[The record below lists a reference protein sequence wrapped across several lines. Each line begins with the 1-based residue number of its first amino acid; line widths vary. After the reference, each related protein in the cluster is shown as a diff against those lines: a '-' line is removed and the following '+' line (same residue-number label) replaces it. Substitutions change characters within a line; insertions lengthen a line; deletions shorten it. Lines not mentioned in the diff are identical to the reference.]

1 MICYEFAEAF
11 APAILDGTKRQTMR
25 RPEQRHTPDAHE
37 KVALIS
43 GGRVLGIA
51 TVMRV
56 RLVGLTIRPDGAAA
70 VCFNGFFDAD
80 EYAIARA
87 EGFEDAIAR
96 AEGFADAYEMGAWFA
111 AHYRIERGQTR
122 AFMLIEWA
130 LDERRS

>member
-70 VCFNGFFDAD
+70 VCFNGFFD
-80 EYAIARA
+80 
-87 EGFEDAIAR
+87 EDVDATAR
-96 AEGFADAYEMGAWFA
+96 AEGFADTYEMGAWFA

-122 AFMLIEWA
+122 AFMLIEWT

>member
-25 RPEQRHTPDAHE
+25 RPEQHHTPDAHE

-70 VCFNGFFDAD
+70 VCFNGFFDED
-80 EYAIARA
+80 V
-87 EGFEDAIAR
+87 DAIAR
-96 AEGFADAYEMGAWFA
+96 AEGFADAYEMSAWFA